1 MQKEE
6 FEAKKTELINNGWE
20 PMMMHVNGWDSAD
33 GAIPPIPMSHMW
45 EFGSDMHAG
54 SFTQQEQVVTE
65 SITDCGT
72 PSLGAVA
79 WGSQNDMPQR
89 IDHLVNAL
97 PYTAQGIA
105 YLHDIILGLG
115 PALMWHTAYY
125 NKQTGK
131 LEEVT
136 IPYRHAG
143 TWLSGRIALL
153 RSEDP
158 EANAMEIQELEAQ
171 KTLWIQKKP
180 AIDEFLQ
187 DNDVLAWL
195 DGLVQDYVKLG
206 ICFPTLLLSLGRYRD
221 DAGNVIP
228 WEPTIKRL
236 DYIPDVVA
244 RLEQRDTKLRI
255 NYVYHS
261 ERWRQNNDLHVNPS
275 EAVAYHTLWPK
286 NILPKYRKMV
296 KGASLVQPKRRPT
309 FFCAPIMY
317 ADTVNGYYPWMPWWS
332 IFTSKAY
339 AMAASYLS
347 DKAIA
352 RNNANSWGKMVF
364 INNEYLRALYSE
376 MGADTTQEKQ
386 AIRQQVWKNI
396 NQFLKDKQ
404 NNQKT
409 ICLDSVLGPDG
420 KTMQHAI
427 EVVDVPALSES
438 NGMKEALEE
447 VTSILFFG
455 LGIQPGLVGAIPGKT
470 TSNSGTYQRELTL
483 LKQNQLSPVQQKFLR
498 LLNTIN
504 VINDWDPD
512 HFVWVIRQQVLTTL
526 DRNPEGT
533 EEKNSK

>member
-6 FEAKKTELINNGWE
+6 FEAKKTELINKGWE
-20 PMMMHVNGWDSAD
+20 PMMMQVNGWDVSD
-33 GAIPPIPMSHMW
+33 GQIPTIPMSSMW

-54 SFTQQEQVVTE
+54 AFTQREQVVTE
-65 SITDCGT
+65 AVPDCGT
-72 PSLGAVA
+72 PNLGAVA
-79 WGSQNDMPQR
+79 WGDANDMPQR
-89 IDHLVNAL
+89 VDHLVNAL

-115 PALMWHTAYY
+115 PALMWHTAVF

-131 LEEVT
+131 MDEVT
-136 IPYRHAG
+136 MPYKHAG
-143 TWLSGRIALL
+143 QWLNGRIAMLIK
-153 RSEDP
+153 EDLDGNG
-158 EANAMEIQELEAQ
+158 AEIEELKAAY
-171 KTLWIQKKP
+171 KTWKEKKD
-180 AIDEFLQ
+180 AIDQFLQ
-187 DNDVLAWL
+187 DNDVLDWL
-195 DGLVQDYVKLG
+195 DKLVSDYVKMG
-206 ICFPTLLLSLGRYRD
+206 VCFPTLLLSLGRYRD
-221 DAGNVIP
+221 DMGQVIP
-228 WEPTIKRL
+228 WEPTVKRL
-236 DYIPDVVA
+236 DYIADVVA
-244 RLEQRDTKLRI
+244 RMEQRDEKLRI
-255 NYVYHS
+255 NYIYHA
-261 ERWRQNNDLHVNPS
+261 ERWRDNNDLKVKRD
-275 EAVAYHTLWPK
+275 EAVAYPALFAK
-286 NILPKYRKMV
+286 NLLPKFRKMV
-296 KGASLVQPKRRPT
+296 GDAKMARPKARPT
-309 FFCAPIMY
+309 SFCAPIMY

-339 AMAASYLS
+339 AMAASYMS

-386 AIRQQVWKNI
+386 GIRQQVWKNI

-427 EVVDVPALSES
+427 EVVDVPALNES
-438 NGMKEALEE
+438 TDMKEALEE
-447 VTSILFFG
+447 ITSVIFFG

-498 LLNTIN
+498 LLNIIN